1 MFIISNKRNLGIA
14 LKQLRA
20 ERGLT
25 IRQFAELVGVSHS
38 YLSQIETAKREASK
52 ELLGKI
58 AEAVDVSYFD
68 LLKIAGH
75 NDLIELYL
83 AHQTDAERQSSTELL
98 KAATDLKVLLEQTN
112 ISLKAENIKPVF
124 NGHELTAD
132 EAARALA
139 MLYILFPHYKEPK
152 S

>member
-1 MFIISNKRNLGIA
+1 MNKRDLGIS
-14 LKQLRA
+14 LKQLRKSK
-20 ERGLT
+20 GLT
-25 IRQFAELVGVSHS
+25 IQELATKIGISQP
-38 YLSQIETAKREASK
+38 YLSQIEAGSRSASK

-83 AHQTDAERQSSTELL
+83 AHQTDAERQSTTELL

-124 NGHELTAD
+124 NGYELTAD
-132 EAARALA
+132 EAARVLA

-152 S
+152 I

>member
-1 MFIISNKRNLGIA
+1 MINLNKRDLGIS
-14 LKQLRA
+14 LKQLRKSK
-20 ERGLT
+20 GLT
-25 IRQFAELVGVSHS
+25 IQELATKIGISQP
-38 YLSQIETAKREASK
+38 YLSQIEAGSRSAST

-58 AEAVDVSYFD
+58 AEAVDVPYFD
-68 LLKIAGH
+68 LLKLAGH

-83 AHQTDAERQSSTELL
+83 ARQTDAERQSSTELL

-132 EAARALA
+132 EAARTLD